1 MRLIALELENF
12 RQYAHAQVAFESG
25 VTAIVGANGAGKT
38 TLLEAILWALYGAR
52 VLRDDTHTL
61 RFLWSQGGAK
71 VRVQLEFALGS
82 RRYRVRRTP
91 SDAELAQ
98 LNPDGAWLS
107 LARGAN
113 AVNRLVEQLLGMNH
127 LQFQTSFCARQK
139 ELEFLGYTPQKRREE
154 ISRMLGYERVGAAVE
169 AIGRAE
175 RELKASVEGLRQGV
189 GDPRALEAQL
199 DAVEQALQATET
211 ALHAEQVA
219 LQRAVAARDAA
230 RAHYDAQAALREQ
243 YLQLHQQHTLLQND
257 RQHAERRIDELR
269 AQWEQLKAAC
279 DRYKVIKPD
288 AERYRQLAREL
299 EAMEQLAQAAQQ
311 RAQLQARLDA
321 LGERRAQLHAERDAL
336 MQKQAHLD
344 ALQPQRARAEQLA
357 RELQTLRHIA
367 RQAAQRAQLEAQLQ
381 AIAEQRQRLHA
392 LATERDALAQQAR
405 HAETELHAR
414 HAACAQTEA
423 ALQQTLQAW
432 SQQRADLDAQL
443 RAVQATLQQQRA
455 RVQQLEALGESS
467 ECPTCGQPLGDAY
480 QRVLTAAQ
488 QEAQATER
496 ELRTLRQQ
504 RRALEQEPDAIRT
517 LRQQLA
523 QQQQARDDAQRQLAE
538 LQARLRQLDAEL
550 RQSAALERQQRDLEQ
565 RLAQIPP
572 YDPEAEQR
580 AQAELDALQPALQ
593 QAHALEGELRRLPA
607 IERELAQTEREAQR
621 IQRELN
627 RLPDGYD
634 PDQHA
639 ALRTQ
644 AEQLRPLYEESLQ
657 LAPIIQQRDALRAHI
672 EDAKTALQRV
682 IAQCEHLETQ
692 MAQLGYAEAAYQQA
706 AEAYQQA
713 EAQVNTLE
721 RSLAARQAEY
731 ASQTA
736 LRDQL
741 RAQLERLL
749 ELQRALREQEHQ
761 LRVHSL
767 LRKAMQ
773 DFRADLNTRLRPTLA
788 ALATEFLNALTNG
801 RYAELDI
808 DEEYR
813 FTLIDEGH
821 RKQVISGGEEDIVN
835 LSLRLALAR
844 LITERA
850 GQPMSLLILD
860 EVFASLDAER
870 RHSVMELLNNLRSWF
885 DQILVISHFEEINE
899 SADRCLRVRRNPQ
912 TRASEIVEDTLPDP
926 ASLATAALDDALA
939 GD

>member
-52 VLRDDTHTL
+52 ALRESADTL

-71 VRVQLEFALGS
+71 VRVQLEFELGN

-91 SDAELAQ
+91 TDAELAQ
-98 LNPDGAWLS
+98 RTPDNGWLA
-107 LARGAN
+107 LARGTS
-113 AVNRLVEQLLGMNH
+113 AVNRQLEQLLGMNH

-154 ISRMLGYERVGAAVE
+154 ISRMLGYERVGEAVE

-211 ALHAEQVA
+211 ALQAEQAA
-219 LQRAVAARDAA
+219 LERAVAARDAA

-243 YLQLHQQHTLLQND
+243 YQRMQHQRTLLQND
-257 RQHAERRIDELR
+257 RQHAERRIEELR

-279 DRYKVIKPD
+279 DRYKAIKPD

-299 EAMEQLAQAAQQ
+299 DAMEQLAQAAQQ

-321 LGERRAQLHAERDAL
+321 LAERRMHLHAERDAL
-336 MQKQAHLD
+336 QQKQEQLD
-344 ALQPQRARAEQLA
+344 ALQPQRARADALS
-357 RELQTLRHIA
+357 RELDALRQIA
-367 RQAAQRAQLEAQLQ
+367 RQAAQRARIEAHLQAVREQLQ
-381 AIAEQRQRLHA
+381 SLQAKAA
-392 LATERDALAQQAR
+392 ERDAQAQQAQ
-405 HAETELHAR
+405 HAEADLQAHQAE
-414 HAACAQTEA
+414 CAQTDAE
-423 ALQQTLQAW
+423 LQRALQAW
-432 SQQRADLDAQL
+432 RQQRADLDAAS
-443 RAVQATLQQQRA
+443 RALQTALQQQRA
-455 RVQQLEALGESS
+455 RVQQLESLGESS

-496 ELRTLRQQ
+496 ELRALRQQ
-504 RRALEQEPDAIRT
+504 RRALEQEPDAVRT
-517 LRQQLA
+517 LRQHLA
-523 QQQQARDDAQRQLAE
+523 LQQQARDHAQRQLAE

-550 RQSAALERQQRDLEQ
+550 RQTDALEREARELEQ
-565 RLAQIPP
+565 RVAQIPP
-572 YDPEAEQR
+572 YDPQAEQR
-580 AQAELDALQPALQ
+580 TQAELDALQPALQ
-593 QAHALEGELRRLPA
+593 QAHALEVELRRLPA
-607 IERELAQTEREAQR
+607 IEREMQQTEREMQR
-621 IQRELN
+621 VQHEYA
-627 RLPDGYD
+627 RLPEGYD

-639 ALRTQ
+639 ALRAQ

-657 LAPIIQQRDALRAHI
+657 LVPVIQQRDALRAQI
-672 EDAKTALQRV
+672 EDAKTALQQIV
-682 IAQCEHLETQ
+682 ADCEQLDAHI
-692 MAQLGYAEAAYQQA
+692 AQLGYSEAAYQQA

-713 EAQVNTLE
+713 EAQVNALE
-721 RSLAARQAEY
+721 RSLAARRAEY
-731 ASQTA
+731 ANQTA

-741 RAQLERLL
+741 RTQLERLL
-749 ELQRALREQEHQ
+749 ELQRALQEQEHQ
-761 LRVHSL
+761 LRMHTL

-788 ALATEFLNALTNG
+788 TLAAEFLNALTNG

-813 FTLIDEGH
+813 FTLLDEGH

-870 RHSVMELLNNLRSWF
+870 RHSVMELLNNLRTWF

-912 TRASEIVEDTLPDP
+912 TRASEILEDALPDP
-926 ASLATAALDDALA
+926 ATLTAAALDDALA

>member
-12 RQYAHAQVAFESG
+12 RQYAHAQIAFETG
-25 VTAIVGANGAGKT
+25 ITAIVGANGAGKT

-52 VLRDDTHTL
+52 ALREGADTL

-71 VRVQLEFALGS
+71 VRVQLEFELGN

-91 SDAELAQ
+91 TDAELAQ
-98 LNPDGAWLS
+98 LTPDGGWLA
-107 LARGAN
+107 LARGTN
-113 AVNRLVEQLLGMNH
+113 AVNRQLEQLLGMNY

-154 ISRMLGYERVGAAVE
+154 ISRMLGYERIGEAVD

-175 RELKASVEGLRQGV
+175 RELKAAVEGLRQGI
-189 GDPRALEAQL
+189 GDPRVLEEQL
-199 DAVEQALQATET
+199 HAVEQALHETET
-211 ALHAEQVA
+211 ALHAEQAA
-219 LQRAVAARDAA
+219 LQQAVADRDAA
-230 RAHYDAQAALREQ
+230 RAHYDAQARLREQ
-243 YLQLHQQHTLLQND
+243 YLHLNHERTLLQND
-257 RQHAERRIDELR
+257 RQHAERRIEELR

-279 DRYKVIKPD
+279 DRYKAIKPD
-288 AERYRQLAREL
+288 AERYRHLAREL
-299 EAMEQLAQAAQQ
+299 EAMEKLAQAAQQ

-321 LGERRAQLHAERDAL
+321 LAERCTQLHAERDAL
-336 MQKQAHLD
+336 QRKQEQLD
-344 ALQPQRARAEQLA
+344 ALQPQRERAEQLA

-381 AIAEQRQRLHA
+381 AVREQLQNLQA
-392 LATERDALAQQAR
+392 KAVERDALAQQIK
-405 HAETELHAR
+405 HAESQLQAHHAE
-414 HAACAQTEA
+414 CAQIEA
-423 ALQQTLQAW
+423 ELQRAQAEW

-443 RAVQATLQQQRA
+443 RTLQASLQQQRA
-455 RVQQLEALGESS
+455 RVQQLESLGESS

-488 QEAQATER
+488 QEAQATEH

-504 RRALEQEPDAIRT
+504 RRALEQEPDTIRT

-523 QQQQARDDAQRQLAE
+523 EQQQVRDNAQRQLAE

-550 RQSAALERQQRDLEQ
+550 RQVATLEHQQRDLEQ

-580 AQAELDALQPALQ
+580 VQAELDALQPALQ

-607 IERELAQTEREAQR
+607 IEHDLQQTEREIQR
-621 IQRELN
+621 IQREID

-639 ALRTQ
+639 TLRAQ
-644 AEQLRPLYEESLQ
+644 VEQLRPLYEESLQ
-657 LAPIIQQRDALRAHI
+657 LAPIIQQRDTLRAHI
-672 EDAKTALQRV
+672 EDAKTALRHIVARCEQLD
-682 IAQCEHLETQ
+682 AQI
-692 MAQLGYAEAAYQQA
+692 AQLGYSEAAYQQA

-713 EAQVNTLE
+713 EAQVNALE
-721 RSLAARQAEY
+721 RSLAARQAEH
-731 ASQTA
+731 ASLTA
-736 LRDQL
+736 QRDQL
-741 RAQLERLL
+741 RAQLERLH
-749 ELQRALREQEHQ
+749 ELQRTLREQEHD
-761 LRVHSL
+761 LRMHTL

-773 DFRADLNTRLRPTLA
+773 DFRTDLNTRLRPTLA
-788 ALATEFLNALTNG
+788 ALATEFLTALTDG

-870 RHSVMELLNNLRSWF
+870 RHSVMTLLNNLRTWF
-885 DQILVISHFEEINE
+885 SQILVISHFEEINE
-899 SADRCLRVRRNPQ
+899 AADRCLRVRRNPQ
-912 TRASEIVEDTLPDP
+912 TRASEILEDALPDP
-926 ASLATAALDDALA
+926 ATLATAVLDDALA